1 MELLQ
6 KSMAPDKMLQY
17 LLQGTLDAFY
27 VEKEGRTLLHFAAI
41 VS

>member
-6 KSMAPDKMLQY
+6 KSPTPDKMLQN

-27 VEKEGRTLLHFAAI
+27 VGEEGRTLLHFAAI
-41 VS
+41 VG